1 MLKTIF
7 TKRNLIT
14 SISTIV
20 LFSLIA
26 FVEKETSEK
35 EIKDTII
42 KIKDE
47 YGTHFIEEGDVLR
60 LMTAGH
66 TDSVRGKLADEINLK
81 ELEHRI
87 KSNKFVKTVQVYK
100 DFKGN
105 ILVELEQCRPLARVI
120 QNSGPQAYIGE
131 QGKIL
136 PVSDKFTARVL
147 IIGGDGAGKLLDSTF
162 RASEEGKN
170 VLMMLEKIDTD
181 PFLKAQIS
189 EINRYRNGELEL
201 YPQVGNELILFGKPE
216 DVESKFKKL
225 KIYYKKIMQVSGYN
239 RYKTVNLKF
248 QDQII
253 CE

>member
-1 MLKTIF
+1 MFKTIF

-35 EIKDTII
+35 EIKDII
-42 KIKDE
+42 INIKDE
-47 YGTHFIEEGDVLR
+47 YGTHFIDEGDVSR
-60 LMTAGH
+60 LMSAGH

-105 ILVELEQCRPLARVI
+105 ILVDLEQCRPVARVI
-120 QNSGPQAYIGE
+120 QTNGPQAYIE
-131 QGKIL
+131 EHGKIL

-147 IIGGDGAGKLLDSTF
+147 IVGGDGAGKLLDSTF
-162 RASEEGKN
+162 RVSDEGKN
-170 VLMMLEKIDTD
+170 VLGMLQQIDSD

-189 EINRYRNGELEL
+189 EINRNRNGELEI
-201 YPQVGNELILFGKPE
+201 YPQVGNEKILFGKPE
-216 DVESKFKKL
+216 EWEAKFKKM
-225 KIYYKKIMQVSGYN
+225 KIYYKKILQVSGYN
-239 RYKTVNLKF
+239 RYKTINLKF